1 MHVLSMHAANEF
13 FLCDK
18 LVKIFLTQ
26 LLHHCDPSLGTN
38 RQILFFVIVY
48 VGSIPIYGPL
58 LCKLISIQLT
68 TRFRGTLKTCRS
80 LSQC

>member
-26 LLHHCDPSLGTN
+26 LLHHCDLN
-38 RQILFFVIVY
+38 AL
-48 VGSIPIYGPL
+48 PL
-58 LCKLISIQLT
+58 WLT
-68 TRFRGTLKTCRS
+68 TNAPISEDGHGPCQGLG
-80 LSQC
+80 